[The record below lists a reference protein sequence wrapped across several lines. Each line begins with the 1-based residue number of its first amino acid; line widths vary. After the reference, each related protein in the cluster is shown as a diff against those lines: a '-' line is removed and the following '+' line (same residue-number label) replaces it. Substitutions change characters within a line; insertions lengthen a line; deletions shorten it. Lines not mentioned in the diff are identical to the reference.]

1 MSTIAEIEL
10 PADEFA
16 LYQTLTA
23 FPDVHFEI
31 IRIAAHEQKL
41 TPYVQV
47 SGDDLEGFDSAIEA
61 DPSVDNATL
70 VDDLERERLYRMDW
84 CDGIEAVQHMVG
96 DEAAAVV
103 EMHGRDSHWQLR
115 VLFPNR
121 ASLSS
126 TSEFCTDAGLTFT
139 VRTVHDLERSTGSG
153 GFGLSTDQYETLVT
167 AAEQGYFDVP
177 RSVTMDELAESLG
190 ISQQAVS
197 ERLRRGHR
205 ALVNSALRPDES
217 TIGQ

>member
-1 MSTIAEIEL
+1 
-10 PADEFA
+10 
-16 LYQTLTA
+16 
-23 FPDVHFEI
+23 
-31 IRIAAHEQKL
+31 
-41 TPYVQV
+41 
-47 SGDDLEGFDSAIEA
+47 
-61 DPSVDNATL
+61 
-70 VDDLERERLYRMDW
+70 
-84 CDGIEAVQHMVG
+84 MVG
-96 DEAAAVV
+96 DQAAAVI
-103 EMHGRDSHWQLR
+103 EMHGRDTHWQLR

-126 TSEFCTDAGLTFT
+126 TSEFCADSGLTFT
-139 VRTVHDLERSTGSG
+139 VRNVQDLQQSTGSG

-177 RSVTMDELAESLG
+177 RSVTMEQLADSLG

-217 TIGQ
+217 TIGK